1 MGKVIELSIS
11 FAMFGFGLLM
21 FVWAYKLFK
30 DEK

>member
-21 FVWAYKLFK
+21 FVWAYKLFN